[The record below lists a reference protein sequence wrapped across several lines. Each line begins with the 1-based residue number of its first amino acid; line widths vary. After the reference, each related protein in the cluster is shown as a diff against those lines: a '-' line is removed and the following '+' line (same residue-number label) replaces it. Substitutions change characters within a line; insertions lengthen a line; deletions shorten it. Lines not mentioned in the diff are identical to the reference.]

1 MYFNKS
7 AKVYDRY
14 LLRSCLWAADPG
26 TLKQCILTAGRGRTQ
41 VPARAVRQ
49 RTQASPSSVL
59 RSHPQQAARYLHAAE
74 GRSLLSLQNQTLVFS
89 TSILTGHLKIML
101 NQTSGLSV
109 AQSGW
114 RKKKKYINKPS
125 HVDWASG
132 YITVGLFSTLIG

>member
-1 MYFNKS
+1 MGCRPRNTE
-7 AKVYDRY
+7 AVHPDCR
-14 LLRSCLWAADPG
+14 AGQDPG
-26 TLKQCILTAGRGRTQ
+26 
-41 VPARAVRQ
+41 PARAVRQ

-114 RKKKKYINKPS
+114 RKKKYINKPS